1 MDAGIEDLVDHHTAC
16 CVCVCIYIYM
26 CVYVCVCVCVCVSLQ
41 QTLYTHSLGAV
52 LITDATAA
60 MGLPDGNHMLGTMSV
75 ELLNGIARLAGKS
88 TLAGR

>member
-1 MDAGIEDLVDHHTAC
+1 ML
-16 CVCVCIYIYM
+16 
-26 CVYVCVCVCVCVSLQ
+26 CVYMCVCVSLQ
-41 QTLYTHSLGAV
+41 QPPYSHSLGAV
-52 LITDATAA
+52 LITDAIAA

>member
-1 MDAGIEDLVDHHTAC
+1 MTQSLFEDPTLCLEALTS
-16 CVCVCIYIYM
+16 VCV
-26 CVYVCVCVCVCVSLQ
+26 CVYVCVCVCMCVSLQ